1 MGVCIS
7 RIYGAFFINYCRY
20 FQAFSK
26 ECRFFSNPLKIM
38 LITVLRHLKFFI
50 DCGLRHIMA
59 PFTKES
65 YNSYAAT
72 DSTFGANS
80 FRPKIKF
87 TARSASLEALNN
99 KFGLDLNSGQYE
111 RI

>member
-1 MGVCIS
+1 M
-7 RIYGAFFINYCRY
+7 AH
-20 FQAFSK
+20 FSLIIVVIFSFSA
-26 ECRFFSNPLKIM
+26 RSVVFSNPLKIL
-38 LITVLRHLKFFI
+38 LITVLQHLKFFI

-65 YNSYAAT
+65 YNYYAAT

-80 FRPKIKF
+80 FRPKMKF
-87 TARSASLEALNN
+87 TARSASLEARNN